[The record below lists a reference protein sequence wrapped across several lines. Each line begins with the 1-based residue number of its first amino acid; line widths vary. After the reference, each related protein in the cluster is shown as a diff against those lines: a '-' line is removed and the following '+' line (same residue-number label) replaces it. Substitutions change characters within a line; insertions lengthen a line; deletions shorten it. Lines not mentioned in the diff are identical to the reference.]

1 MGSNMITG
9 LIGINGAGK
18 TTHLKY
24 LNCKTPGR
32 YLPDY
37 PNIPIEISAFE
48 LLLRVGAMKRINNMQ
63 ERAQLLCSTLLIDG
77 AFDRPISTYSAGNYK
92 KTALAILLLDLPK
105 ILYLDEPLETIDI
118 VSQKTITNILHDI
131 SNLGT
136 NIVISTQDIN
146 LCMEFDYIKVF
157 SKMEIITEG
166 KPKDILGN
174 DPLERFF
181 ELSNVSIPSH
191 KLEWL
196 S

>member
-48 LLLRVGAMKRINNMQ
+48 LLLRVGAMKRINSMQ
-63 ERAQLLCSTLLIDG
+63 ERAQLLCST
-77 AFDRPISTYSAGNYK
+77 S
-92 KTALAILLLDLPK
+92 LAILLLDLPK